1 MRIGI
6 LKTDS
11 VREEFQGEFG
21 DYPAMFR
28 AMLMAS
34 ADDDVLE
41 FRDYDVRQGEYPA
54 SLDECDG
61 YLITGSRESVYDDQP
76 WIHRLA
82 EFVRKLDAAQHK
94 LVGICFGHQLIAHV
108 LGGETRAA
116 DVGWAVGVQETQV
129 LSPTEWM
136 LPYRQRFGLLS
147 SHKDQVVRLPERAEV
162 FASTALCPYSGYTI
176 GDHILTFQGHPE
188 FSKGYSRALM
198 DLRRELLGEP
208 LYSTGV
214 ESLRAPV
221 HQTLVGRWIIN
232 FIAAV
237 TARSTD
243 SSVGDTN
250 QSIHR

>member
-11 VREEFQGEFG
+11 VREEFQHEFG

-28 AMLMAS
+28 AVLMAS
-34 ADDDVLE
+34 ADDVPIE
-41 FRDYDVRQGEYPA
+41 FRDYDVQRGEYPA
-54 SLDECDG
+54 SIDECDA

-82 EFVRKLDAAQHK
+82 QFVQELDAARHT

-116 DVGWAVGVQETQV
+116 ETGWAVGVQDTQV
-129 LSPTEWM
+129 LSPAEWM
-136 LPYRQRFGLLS
+136 LPYRERFGLLS

-162 FASTALCPYSGYTI
+162 FASTPFCPNSGFTI

-188 FSKGYSRALM
+188 FSKGYSRALIE
-198 DLRRELLGEP
+198 LRRELLGEP
-208 LYSTGV
+208 GYSSGV
-214 ESLRAPV
+214 ESLGRPV
-221 HQTLVGRWIIN
+221 HQSMVGRWIIN
-232 FIAAV
+232 FIASNA
-237 TARSTD
+237 AERPREAS
-243 SSVGDTN
+243 
-250 QSIHR
+250 

>member
-11 VREEFQGEFG
+11 VREEFQHEFG

-28 AMLMAS
+28 AVLMAS
-34 ADDDVLE
+34 ADDVPIE
-41 FRDYDVRQGEYPA
+41 FRDYDVQRGEYPA
-54 SLDECDG
+54 SIDECDA

-82 EFVRKLDAAQHK
+82 QFVQELDAARHT

-116 DVGWAVGVQETQV
+116 ETGWAVGVQDTQV
-129 LSPTEWM
+129 LSPAEWM
-136 LPYRQRFGLLS
+136 LPYRERFGLLS

-162 FASTALCPYSGYTI
+162 FASTPFCPNSGFTI

-188 FSKGYSRALM
+188 FSKGYSRALIE
-198 DLRRELLGEP
+198 LRREMLGEP
-208 LYSTGV
+208 GYSSGV
-214 ESLRAPV
+214 ESLGRPV
-221 HQTLVGRWIIN
+221 HQSMVGRWIIN
-232 FIAAV
+232 FIASNA
-237 TARSTD
+237 AERPREAS
-243 SSVGDTN
+243 
-250 QSIHR
+250 

>member
-11 VREEFQGEFG
+11 VREEFQSEFG

-28 AMLMAS
+28 AMLVSS
-34 ADDDVLE
+34 ADDVPIE
-41 FRDYDVRQGEYPA
+41 FHDYDVQRNEYPA
-54 SLDECDG
+54 SLDECDV

-82 EFVRKLDAAQHK
+82 EFVRELDAAQHK

-116 DVGWAVGVQETQV
+116 DVGWAVGVQETRV
-129 LSPTEWM
+129 LSPAEWM
-136 LPYRQRFGLLS
+136 LPYRERFGLLS
-147 SHKDQVVRLPERAEV
+147 SHKDQVVRLPERAEL
-162 FASTALCPYSGYTI
+162 FASTPLCPYSGFTI
-176 GDHILTFQGHPE
+176 GAHILTFQGHPE

-198 DLRRELLGEP
+198 DLRRDLLGEP
-208 LYSTGV
+208 RYTTGV
-214 ESLRAPV
+214 ESLHAPV

-232 FIAAV
+232 FVGESTAV
-237 TARSTD
+237 VSG
-243 SSVGDTN
+243 SSPEDAD
-250 QSIHR
+250 QSIAG